1 MSAVKTAGIV
11 GGIGPE
17 STIEY
22 YRSLIAQFRA
32 RVPGQYPPLLVNSID
47 LTRMIGLIGAGELEA
62 VTEYLAAEV
71 VRLARAGA
79 DFALFASNTPHL
91 VFDEVCRRVPIPMLS
106 IVEAARDEAQALGR
120 RRVGLFGT
128 RFTMEGAFYPD
139 VFATRGITVVR
150 PAPADQAFI
159 HEKYMGE
166 LVSGILRLETRAG
179 LLAVARRMREEE
191 GVDAIVLGGT
201 ELPLILREPLSPDV
215 PFLDTTAI
223 HVKRIVDEM
232 LAAST

>member
-32 RVPGQYPPLLVNSID
+32 RVPGHYPPLLVNSID
-47 LTRMIGLIGAGELEA
+47 LTRMIGLIAAGELES

-91 VFDEVCRRVPIPMLS
+91 VFDEVRRRVPIPMLS

-139 VFATRGITVVR
+139 VFAARGIAVVR
-150 PAPADQAFI
+150 PAPADVAFI

-166 LVSGILRLETRAG
+166 LVSGILRPETRAG

-201 ELPLILREPLSPDV
+201 ELPLILREPLSPEV

-232 LAAST
+232 LSASA